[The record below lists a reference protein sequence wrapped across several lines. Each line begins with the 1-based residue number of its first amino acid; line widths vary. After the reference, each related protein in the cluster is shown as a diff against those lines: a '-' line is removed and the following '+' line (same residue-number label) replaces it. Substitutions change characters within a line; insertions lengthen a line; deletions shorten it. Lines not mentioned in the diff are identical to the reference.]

1 VIRPPA
7 QPERLVFL
15 GTPAAAVP
23 PLRALVDAGWPVD
36 LVVSRA
42 DKRRRRNKP
51 PEPSPVKAAA
61 LELGL
66 TVTDRLEDV
75 LSTDADLGVVVAY
88 GRIIPTD
95 LLERLPMVNVHFSL
109 LPRWRGAAP
118 VERAI
123 LADDRETGVC
133 VMQVAPELDAGAV
146 YSRVAVPVGSDPL
159 SALRDRLVDE
169 GTDLLTRTLAEG
181 LGPPEPQVGEVTYAE
196 KIEPDDLRLDW
207 SASGEEVGRLVRLER
222 AWTMFRGDRLRV
234 LEVERVT
241 APGLAPGALDGPVV
255 GTHDGAVRLVRV
267 QPAGRGAM
275 GGADWARGARPADGE
290 RFDQGGPGDG

>member
-1 VIRPPA
+1 
-7 QPERLVFL
+7 
-15 GTPAAAVP
+15 
-23 PLRALVDAGWPVD
+23 
-36 LVVSRA
+36 
-42 DKRRRRNKP
+42 
-51 PEPSPVKAAA
+51 
-61 LELGL
+61 
-66 TVTDRLEDV
+66 
-75 LSTDADLGVVVAY
+75 
-88 GRIIPTD
+88 
-95 LLERLPMVNVHFSL
+95 
-109 LPRWRGAAP
+109 
-118 VERAI
+118 
-123 LADDRETGVC
+123 
-133 VMQVAPELDAGAV
+133 
-146 YSRVAVPVGSDPL
+146 
-159 SALRDRLVDE
+159 
-169 GTDLLTRTLAEG
+169 
-181 LGPPEPQVGEVTYAE
+181 VGEVTYAE

>member
-1 VIRPPA
+1 M
-7 QPERLVFL
+7 FL

-123 LADDRETGVC
+123 LAGDRETGVC

-146 YSRVAVPVGSDPL
+146 YSRVTVPVGSDPL

-169 GTDLLTRTLAEG
+169 GTDLLTRTLADG

-234 LEVERVT
+234 LEVEPVT

-275 GGADWARGARPADGE
+275 DGADWARGARPTDGE